1 MQVTIP
7 LLLISIIAIFSVIQ
21 PSIEIYSQGEDNTDS
36 YEDLYTK
43 NYDQKELTKMTIQNY
58 YLKEII
64 KNRQITDQLFKDEKE
79 DETSNTFPFQL
90 NLVIK

>member
-1 MQVTIP
+1 
-7 LLLISIIAIFSVIQ
+7 
-21 PSIEIYSQGEDNTDS
+21 
-36 YEDLYTK
+36 
-43 NYDQKELTKMTIQNY
+43 MTIQNY